1 MARRKEDGLNSRK
14 KEPRN
19 RLWPMKV
26 FVTDDERS
34 RIEERAKATGLSIST
49 YLRTAGLGH
58 PIKSVIDHAAVMD
71 LAKVNGDQGRLGG
84 LLKLWLVDR
93 PGRGDPRSRCA
104 AFWSASASC
113 RDGSPMSSAGFDRE
127 ADHEP
132 AGRCRIS
139 PPRAVSLE
147 RETGAPAGRPGEL
160 DPA

>member
-1 MARRKEDGLNSRK
+1 MARRKEDGLNARK
-14 KEPRN
+14 KEARN

-34 RIEERAKATGLSIST
+34 RIEERAKATGLSVSA

-93 PGRGDPRSRCA
+93 PGRGAPEIEVRRL
-104 AFWSASASC
+104 
-113 RDGSPMSSAGFDRE
+113 
-127 ADHEP
+127 
-132 AGRCRIS
+132 
-139 PPRAVSLE
+139 LE
-147 RETGAPAGRPGEL
+147 RIGEL
-160 DPA
+160 QGRLADVVGRV